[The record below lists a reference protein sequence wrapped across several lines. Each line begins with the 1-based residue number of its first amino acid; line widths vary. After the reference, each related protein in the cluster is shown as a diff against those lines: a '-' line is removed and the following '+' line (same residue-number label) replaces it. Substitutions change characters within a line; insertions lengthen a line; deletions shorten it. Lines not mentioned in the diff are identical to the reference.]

1 MAGRVLVAPCSH
13 AQWGAHGYHPTW
25 PELPRTSAR
34 VVGGAGL
41 VVSLDFYDAIAARF
55 AERIPRCYSRF
66 EVTNLVVCWWW
77 LGLEGFIPPPVGA
90 LAGGPGPR
98 WHSGR

>member
-34 VVGGAGL
+34 VVGGADL
-41 VVSLDFYDAIAARF
+41 VVSLDT
-55 AERIPRCYSRF
+55 
-66 EVTNLVVCWWW
+66 V
-77 LGLEGFIPPPVGA
+77 
-90 LAGGPGPR
+90 LAMTGPGNKP
-98 WHSGR
+98 